1 LALRK
6 MTQRAYH
13 SAVRNEAA
21 EKTRGRILAAAIKHL
36 RAKGAGGFSLDAVAQ
51 KAKVTRLTVYNQFGS
66 RRILLEAVFD
76 DYAVRGGLTR
86 LGEVM
91 AGPDPR
97 AGLNRLVEIFCDF
110 WSFDHEPFASLLAM
124 GGADTEFETALR
136 ARNERRRCL
145 IAALVARQVE
155 RGEVAVAAAA
165 DLTDV
170 LFALTS
176 FPFFAELA
184 RGRSPQY
191 AREQVQSLAGLA
203 VAKAMEGHERAPAAK
218 ASRKRRAGLE
228 PPGKAS
234 RKNP

>member
-1 LALRK
+1 
-6 MTQRAYH
+6 MTPRAYH
-13 SAVRNEAA
+13 STVRDEAA
-21 EKTRGRILAAAIKHL
+21 EKTRGRILVAAIKHL

-66 RRILLEAVFD
+66 RRVLLEAVFD
-76 DYAVRGGLTR
+76 DHAVRGGLTR

-91 AGPDPR
+91 AASDPR
-97 AGLNRLVEIFCDF
+97 AGLNRLVEVFCDF
-110 WSFDHEPFASLLAM
+110 WSFDHEAFASLLAM

-155 RGEVAVAAAA
+155 RGEVAVAAATG
-165 DLTDV
+165 LTDV

-176 FPFFAELA
+176 FPFYAELA
-184 RGRSPQY
+184 RGRSLQY
-191 AREQVQSLAGLA
+191 ARGQVQSLAGLA
-203 VAKAMEGHERAPAAK
+203 VAQAMEENGHQRAPAAK
-218 ASRKRRAGLE
+218 ASRKRPAGLE
-228 PPGKAS
+228 PPRKAS